1 MRPTDIT
8 IKNVSFSTEDFSYR
22 TMIKFGGV
30 AVDRVTM
37 LNAEVEVVTSQGK
50 RSVGKGSMPLGNI
63 WAFPSKTMVYDKT
76 LGAMKAIAES
86 CRAVYAKTKTSGHP
100 IEITWELEKE
110 LLSNAEAEGRK
121 LNLDDPIPPLAT
133 LVCASPFDAALHD
146 AYGKAH
152 QLNCYHTYGGEF
164 LDNDLGRFLGSDFK
178 GVKIED
184 HVMKEPVASLPLYH
198 LVGALDPLFSQ
209 DVLKPVGDGLPE
221 TLGEWVLFNGLT
233 HLKIKLNGDD
243 LGWDVGRV
251 VGVEKAVEV
260 AQKQRGQSTWHY
272 SLDFN
277 EKCKNVEYLL
287 EFLEQVKEKSPAA
300 FSRIAYIEQPTG
312 RDLKASRANVM
323 HAASKQIPVVIDES
337 LLDLES
343 LLMAREMGYTGAALK
358 ACKGQ
363 SQSVVLASAARHMKM
378 FLCVQDLTCPG
389 ASLIQSASLAAHVK
403 GVSAIEAN
411 SRQYCPAANTPWE
424 NNFPGIF
431 KITNGSMQT
440 SCLNGVGLG
449 AYPK

>member
-1 MRPTDIT
+1 
-8 IKNVSFSTEDFSYR
+8 
-22 TMIKFGGV
+22 MIKFGGV

-287 EFLEQVKEKSPAA
+287 EFLEQVKEKSPSA

>member
-37 LNAEVEVVTSQGK
+37 LNAEVEVETSQGK

-251 VGVEKAVEV
+251 VGVEKAAEV

-411 SRQYCPAANTPWE
+411 SRQYCPGANTPWE
-424 NNFPGIF
+424 KSFPGIF

-440 SCLNGVGLG
+440 SCLNGLGLG
-449 AYPK
+449 ADQK

>member
-37 LNAEVEVVTSQGK
+37 LNAEVEVETSQGK

-251 VGVEKAVEV
+251 VGVEKAAEV

>member
-1 MRPTDIT
+1 
-8 IKNVSFSTEDFSYR
+8 
-22 TMIKFGGV
+22 MIKFGGV

-37 LNAEVEVVTSQGK
+37 LNAEVEVETSQGK

-243 LGWDVGRV
+243 LGWDVDRV
-251 VGVEKAVEV
+251 VGVEKAAEV

>member
-1 MRPTDIT
+1 
-8 IKNVSFSTEDFSYR
+8 
-22 TMIKFGGV
+22 MIKFGGV

>member
-1 MRPTDIT
+1 
-8 IKNVSFSTEDFSYR
+8 
-22 TMIKFGGV
+22 
-30 AVDRVTM
+30 
-37 LNAEVEVVTSQGK
+37 
-50 RSVGKGSMPLGNI
+50 MPLGNI

-431 KITNGSMQT
+431 KITNGSMHT

>member
-440 SCLNGVGLG
+440 SCLNGLGLG

>member
-37 LNAEVEVVTSQGK
+37 LNAEVEVETSQGK

-260 AQKQRGQSTWHY
+260 AQKQRGQSTWNY

>member
-1 MRPTDIT
+1 
-8 IKNVSFSTEDFSYR
+8 
-22 TMIKFGGV
+22 MIKFGGV

-152 QLNCYHTYGGEF
+152 HLNCYHTYGGEF

-251 VGVEKAVEV
+251 VGVEKAAEV

>member
-8 IKNVSFSTEDFSYR
+8 IKNISFSTEDFSYR

-37 LNAEVEVVTSQGK
+37 LNAEVEVETSQGK

-198 LVGALDPLFSQ
+198 LVGALDPLFNQ
-209 DVLKPVGDGLPE
+209 DVVKPVGDGLPE

-251 VGVEKAVEV
+251 VGVEKAAEV

>member
-209 DVLKPVGDGLPE
+209 DVVKPVGDGLPE

-243 LGWDVGRV
+243 LGWDVDRV
-251 VGVEKAVEV
+251 VGVEKAAEV

>member
-243 LGWDVGRV
+243 LGWDVNRV
-251 VGVEKAVEV
+251 VGVEKAAEV
-260 AQKQRGQSTWHY
+260 AQKQRGQSSWHY

-287 EFLEQVKEKSPAA
+287 EFLAQVKEKSPAA

>member
-1 MRPTDIT
+1 
-8 IKNVSFSTEDFSYR
+8 
-22 TMIKFGGV
+22 MIKFGGV

-251 VGVEKAVEV
+251 VGVEKAAEV

>member
-251 VGVEKAVEV
+251 IGVEKAAEV

>member
-1 MRPTDIT
+1 
-8 IKNVSFSTEDFSYR
+8 
-22 TMIKFGGV
+22 MIKFGGV

-431 KITNGSMQT
+431 KITNGSMHT

>member
-243 LGWDVGRV
+243 LGWDVDRV
-251 VGVEKAVEV
+251 VGVEKAAEV

>member
-37 LNAEVEVVTSQGK
+37 LNAEVEVETSQGK

>member
-1 MRPTDIT
+1 
-8 IKNVSFSTEDFSYR
+8 
-22 TMIKFGGV
+22 MIKFGGV

-37 LNAEVEVVTSQGK
+37 LNAEVEVETLQGK

-152 QLNCYHTYGGEF
+152 QLNCYHTYGREF

-251 VGVEKAVEV
+251 VGVEKAAEV

>member
-251 VGVEKAVEV
+251 VGVEKAAEV

-440 SCLNGVGLG
+440 SCLNGLGLG

>member
-1 MRPTDIT
+1 
-8 IKNVSFSTEDFSYR
+8 
-22 TMIKFGGV
+22 MIKFGGV

-251 VGVEKAVEV
+251 VGVEKAAEV

-287 EFLEQVKEKSPAA
+287 EFLAQVKEKSPAA

-424 NNFPGIF
+424 KGFPGIF
-431 KITNGSMQT
+431 KITDGSMQT

>member
-209 DVLKPVGDGLPE
+209 DVLKHVGDGLPE

-251 VGVEKAVEV
+251 VGVEKAAEV

>member
-431 KITNGSMQT
+431 KITNGSMHT

>member
-1 MRPTDIT
+1 
-8 IKNVSFSTEDFSYR
+8 
-22 TMIKFGGV
+22 MIKFGGV

-251 VGVEKAVEV
+251 IGVEKAAEV